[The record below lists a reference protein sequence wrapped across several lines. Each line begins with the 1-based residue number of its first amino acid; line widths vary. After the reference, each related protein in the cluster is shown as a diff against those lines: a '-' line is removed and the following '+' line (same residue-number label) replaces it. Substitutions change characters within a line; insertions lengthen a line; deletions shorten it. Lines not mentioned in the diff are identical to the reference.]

1 MGCHFLLQGILPTQG
16 SNLVSHIGGRFFIVW
31 DTREAQNAVRG
42 SSKEATEHKELQKK
56 KSKQLYG
63 VLRGGSG
70 VAQRWQCHFH
80 PSPTSQKG
88 LQKHRATKTAP
99 FEKTLRRFRGWLQ
112 VPPKQRN
119 KRQPIPRRIHKD
131 GSQRER
137 ERNGDK
143 DRGRQRIQTTH
154 FTWRAKKPHVL
165 RYQRGTWAQQEP
177 HPPHALSWPLS
188 SSNPINLFISFQAV
202 WRES

>member
-63 VLRGGSG
+63 VLRGESG

-137 ERNGDK
+137 EREMEIK
-143 DRGRQRIQTTH
+143 TEADREYKPHISLGEQRNHMFWDIRGELELSKRLTLLMLFPDHFLPRIQ
-154 FTWRAKKPHVL
+154 
-165 RYQRGTWAQQEP
+165 
-177 HPPHALSWPLS
+177 
-188 SSNPINLFISFQAV
+188 
-202 WRES
+202 